1 MRGPERDARL
11 PQPARGHRRGLHRQ
25 TASSAPGDLAVRS
38 ADGFIRLVG
47 RRATDL
53 IKSGGFKIG
62 AGEIESA
69 LLDHPAVAEAAVA
82 GVPDADLGERVCA
95 WVVLRPDAARD
106 RPRADRS
113 RGRGALATQA
123 PAQVW
128 MVDSLPRNAMGKV
141 LKTELRAQATVS
153 ELPIAQSSASASWSR

>member
-1 MRGPERDARL
+1 MRGQNVMLGYLNRPEA
-11 PQPARGHRRGLHRQ
+11 
-25 TASSAPGDLAVRS
+25 TAAAFTADGFFRTGDLAVRS
-38 ADGFIRLVG
+38 ADGYITLVG

-95 WVVLRPDAARD
+95 WVVLRPDAAVTAPELTNHVAATLSPHK
-106 RPRADRS
+106 RPRS
-113 RGRGALATQA
+113 
-123 PAQVW
+123 VW

-141 LKTELRAQATVS
+141 LKTELRNRV
-153 ELPIAQSSASASWSR
+153 